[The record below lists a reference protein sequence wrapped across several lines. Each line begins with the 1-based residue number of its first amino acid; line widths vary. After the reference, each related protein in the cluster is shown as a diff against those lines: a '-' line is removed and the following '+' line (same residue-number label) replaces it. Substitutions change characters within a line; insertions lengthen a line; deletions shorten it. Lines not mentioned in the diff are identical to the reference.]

1 VGGTVKG
8 QTSDRIAVTVGKIE
22 DPLLAYG
29 ADAGMR
35 VIGVEFTVKNV
46 GKTKYDDSPGAFVST
61 VDGEI
66 SGGLITGS
74 GPCNTPSDLKL
85 ASGQRE
91 DVLHPVRDPEGIQA
105 GVHPVR
111 HRQRLRDPCGVRH
124 EVSHVLAVEG
134 REDALDHEHGS
145 GEGVFESR
153 AAGGLAVRRQHD
165 LHGPVEQRPQPGRD
179 LLDRDAFR

>member
-1 VGGTVKG
+1 MQSSNRSGFARRASAMVGASAAVLAVVAGACAASNHGKVCGTVTVKG

-85 ASGQRE
+85 ASGQE
-91 DVLHPVRDPEGIQA
+91 KTFCIPFEIQK
-105 GVHPVR
+105 G
-111 HRQRLRDPCGVRH
+111 
-124 EVSHVLAVEG
+124 SKLAFIQY
-134 REDALDHEHGS
+134 DTDS
-145 GEGVFESR
+145 GYGTPAVF
-153 AAGGLAVRRQHD
+153 AMK
-165 LHGPVEQRPQPGRD
+165 
-179 LLDRDAFR
+179 